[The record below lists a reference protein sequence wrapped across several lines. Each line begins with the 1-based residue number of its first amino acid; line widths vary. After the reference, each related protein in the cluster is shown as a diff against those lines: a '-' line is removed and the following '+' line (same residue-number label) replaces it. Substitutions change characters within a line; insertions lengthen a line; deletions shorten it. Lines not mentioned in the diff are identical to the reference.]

1 MLIWLSVRV
10 QLALWVELRSI
21 YELVVHPWHSI
32 LCFGYMEEI
41 LPETDLQVWK
51 RLVVEHFEE
60 SSVDVDIYQHLYANK
75 AAHAL
80 LFF

>member
-1 MLIWLSVRV
+1 MKK
-10 QLALWVELRSI
+10 
-21 YELVVHPWHSI
+21 
-32 LCFGYMEEI
+32 I

-60 SSVDVDIYQHLYANK
+60 LSVDVDINQHRLYANK

>member
-1 MLIWLSVRV
+1 MI
-10 QLALWVELRSI
+10 
-21 YELVVHPWHSI
+21 HPWHSI
-32 LCFGYMEEI
+32 SYFGYMKKI
-41 LPETDLQVWK
+41 LPETDLQVWQ

-60 SSVDVDIYQHLYANK
+60 SSVDVDINQHCLYANE